1 MTAPTT
7 ESQKGRYAK
16 PLPTSNL
23 SHSDGV
29 PEFEPFEGVAESEV
43 TPRAFAPGGVLL
55 EALKINMCQDANKPK
70 HYTTDYYMQN
80 LVVRRGQEFVMQ
92 VTFNRPLAP
101 QDDFH
106 IEFTIG
112 SDPSPNKGSLVMVTF
127 GNRGS
132 SSWSGRIL
140 QSQGASVMFGITPDA
155 AAIVGKFQVYVAIS
169 TGRGMQRT
177 KRDPTTDLY
186 LLFNAWCPDDH
197 VFLPNEAE
205 RQEYVLNDEGVL
217 YLGSSSAVVERPWTF
232 GQFERGILDA
242 CIFVLDASQ
251 MPIYDRGNVVKL
263 VRVGSAMMNSQD
275 DNGVM
280 VGNWSNDYSMGKPPT
295 SWTGSTKILLQYAN
309 TGVPV
314 CFAQCWVYAGVFNTF
329 LRCLGIPARVITNYN
344 SAHDNTGNLKT
355 DILFNADGSP
365 DRRNTRDSIWNYHC
379 WNEVMIKRPDL
390 PPGLQGW
397 QVVDSTPQETSDGF
411 FRCGPA
417 PVIAIKEGRVCYP
430 FDCGFVFAEVNSD
443 VVFLKRDKYG
453 NLSPFRVDKT
463 YIGEKILTKAVGSQQ
478 QTNITNTY
486 KFPEGSA
493 EDEATM
499 TRAEGFGCERD
510 HSDVPED
517 DLSVTIVV
525 EPCVIGQDVQLVAT
539 FKNKGKVL
547 RNVTAVLDCDI
558 TFYTGVVVS
567 HFKDITFDVTVLPY
581 QSYSV
586 PFTIPA
592 YEYQAQLS
600 SQTCLRFIVSG
611 QSGNLHVLDLKV
623 LELQT
628 PDLKV
633 TLNGQPLLN
642 QEMGVKVEF
651 TNNFGF
657 PLRGIN
663 LSLEGAG
670 LISPKSKYYREIPPQ
685 ATITWQETFIPWL
698 PGLRRITALMDCQEV
713 RQVSGFVEVDIP
725 YPAK

>member
-1 MTAPTT
+1 MTSVLCFVPTP
-7 ESQKGRYAK
+7 S
-16 PLPTSNL
+16 
-23 SHSDGV
+23 
-29 PEFEPFEGVAESEV
+29 
-43 TPRAFAPGGVLL
+43 VLL
-55 EALKINMCQDANKPK
+55 EALNINMCQDVNKPK

-101 QDDFH
+101 EDDFH
-106 IEFTIG
+106 IEFAIG
-112 SDPSPNKGSLVMVTF
+112 SDPSPNKGSLIMVTF

-132 SSWSGRIL
+132 GSWSGRIL
-140 QSQGASVMFGITPDA
+140 QSQGTAVMFGITPNA

-169 TGRGMQRT
+169 TGMGMQRT

-205 RQEYVLNDEGVL
+205 RQEYVLNDEGVI
-217 YLGSSSAVVERPWTF
+217 YQGSSTSVTERPWTY

-242 CIFVLDASQ
+242 CIFILDTSQ
-251 MPIYDRGNVVKL
+251 TPIYDRGNVVKL

-280 VGNWSNDYSMGKPPT
+280 VGNWSNDYSLGKPPT

-355 DILFNADGSP
+355 DLLFNADGTP

-379 WNEVMIKRPDL
+379 WNEVMTKRPDL
-390 PPGLQGW
+390 PPGLEGW
-397 QVVDSTPQETSDGF
+397 QVVDSTPQETSDGY

-417 PVIAIKEGRVCYP
+417 PVIAIKEGHLCYP

-453 NLSPFRVDKT
+453 DLTPFRVDKT
-463 YIGEKILTKAVGSQQ
+463 YIGEKILTKAVGSQEQ
-478 QTNITNTY
+478 NNITNTY
-486 KFPEGSA
+486 KFPEGN
-493 EDEATM
+493 TH
-499 TRAEGFGCERD
+499 R
-510 HSDVPED
+510 
-517 DLSVTIVV
+517 
-525 EPCVIGQDVQLVAT
+525 CVIGQDVQLVAT
-539 FKNKGKVL
+539 FKNQGKVL
-547 RNVTAVLDCDI
+547 RNVTAHLDCDI
-558 TFYTGVVVS
+558 VFYTGVVAS

-581 QSYSV
+581 QSELHENLVVLKSEDSVMNVLVNTPRMLCGLTSGCSVCLTLYSV
-586 PFTIPA
+586 IF
-592 YEYQAQLS
+592 
-600 SQTCLRFIVSG
+600 
-611 QSGNLHVLDLKV
+611 
-623 LELQT
+623 
-628 PDLKV
+628 
-633 TLNGQPLLN
+633 
-642 QEMGVKVEF
+642 
-651 TNNFGF
+651 
-657 PLRGIN
+657 
-663 LSLEGAG
+663 
-670 LISPKSKYYREIPPQ
+670 REIPPQ
-685 ATITWQETFIPWL
+685 ATITWQETFIPRL

-713 RQVSGFVEVDIP
+713 RQVTGTT
-725 YPAK
+725 

>member
-1 MTAPTT
+1 MLAPPLSCGGPCIVLLLSTLQHSEARSCHGCQSMTSVLCFVPAP
-7 ESQKGRYAK
+7 S
-16 PLPTSNL
+16 
-23 SHSDGV
+23 
-29 PEFEPFEGVAESEV
+29 
-43 TPRAFAPGGVLL
+43 VLL
-55 EALKINMCQDANKPK
+55 EALKINMCQDVNKPK

-101 QDDFH
+101 EDDFH

-140 QSQGASVMFGITPDA
+140 QSQGTSVMFGITPDA

-169 TGRGMQRT
+169 TGMGMQRS

-205 RQEYVLNDEGVL
+205 RQEYVLNDEGVI
-217 YLGSSSAVVERPWTF
+217 YQGSSSSVVDRPWTF

-355 DILFNADGSP
+355 DLLFNADGTP

-390 PPGLQGW
+390 PPGLEGW

-417 PVIAIKEGRVCYP
+417 PVIAIKEGHVCYP

-453 NLSPFRVDKT
+453 NLTPFRVDKT
-463 YIGEKILTKAVGSQQ
+463 YVGEKILTKAVGSQQ
-478 QTNITNTY
+478 QNNITNTY
-486 KFPEGSA
+486 KYPEGNNH
-493 EDEATM
+493 
-499 TRAEGFGCERD
+499 RASNPTSFSISLC
-510 HSDVPED
+510 
-517 DLSVTIVV
+517 
-525 EPCVIGQDVQLVAT
+525 
-539 FKNKGKVL
+539 F
-547 RNVTAVLDCDI
+547 
-558 TFYTGVVVS
+558 TG
-567 HFKDITFDVTVLPY
+567 
-581 QSYSV
+581 YSV
-586 PFTIPA
+586 PFKIPA
-592 YEYQAQLS
+592 YEYQTQLS

-611 QSGNLHVLDLKV
+611 QSDNLHVLDLKV

-633 TLNGQPLLN
+633 T
-642 QEMGVKVEF
+642 
-651 TNNFGF
+651 
-657 PLRGIN
+657 
-663 LSLEGAG
+663 
-670 LISPKSKYYREIPPQ
+670 
-685 ATITWQETFIPWL
+685 
-698 PGLRRITALMDCQEV
+698 V
-713 RQVSGFVEVDIP
+713 RLTK
-725 YPAK
+725 A

>member
-1 MTAPTT
+1 
-7 ESQKGRYAK
+7 
-16 PLPTSNL
+16 NL
-23 SHSDGV
+23 SYSDDV
-29 PEFEPFEGVAESEV
+29 SEFEPFEGSMTSVLCFV
-43 TPRAFAPGGVLL
+43 PTPSVLL
-55 EALKINMCQDANKPK
+55 EALNINMCQDVNKPK

-101 QDDFH
+101 EDDFH
-106 IEFTIG
+106 IEFAIG
-112 SDPSPNKGSLVMVTF
+112 SDPSPNKGSLIMVTF

-132 SSWSGRIL
+132 GSWSGRIL
-140 QSQGASVMFGITPDA
+140 QSQGTAVMFGITPNA

-169 TGRGMQRT
+169 TGMGMQRT

-205 RQEYVLNDEGVL
+205 RQEYVLNDEGVI
-217 YLGSSSAVVERPWTF
+217 YQGSSTSVTERPWTY

-242 CIFVLDASQ
+242 CIFILDTSQ
-251 MPIYDRGNVVKL
+251 TPIYDRGNVVKL

-280 VGNWSNDYSMGKPPT
+280 VGNWSNDYSLGKPPT

-355 DILFNADGSP
+355 DLLFNADGTP

-379 WNEVMIKRPDL
+379 WNEVMTKRPDL
-390 PPGLQGW
+390 PPGLEGW
-397 QVVDSTPQETSDGF
+397 QVVDSTPQETSDGY

-417 PVIAIKEGRVCYP
+417 PVIAIKEGHLCYP

-453 NLSPFRVDKT
+453 DLTPFRVDKT
-463 YIGEKILTKAVGSQQ
+463 YIGEKILTKAVGSQEQ
-478 QTNITNTY
+478 NNITNTY

-493 EDEATM
+493 ENEATM
-499 TRAEGFGCERD
+499 ARAEAYGCERD
-510 HSDVPED
+510 HSEMPED
-517 DLSVTIVV
+517 DLSVTVIV
-525 EPCVIGQDVQLVAT
+525 EPVTHLSAT
-539 FKNKGKVL
+539 FTFTL
-547 RNVTAVLDCDI
+547 CTCRAQNVTAHLDCDI
-558 TFYTGVVVS
+558 VFYTGVVAS

-581 QSYSV
+581 QSELHENLVVLKSEDSV
-586 PFTIPA
+586 M
-592 YEYQAQLS
+592 
-600 SQTCLRFIVSG
+600 
-611 QSGNLHVLDLKV
+611 NVL
-623 LELQT
+623 
-628 PDLKV
+628 
-633 TLNGQPLLN
+633 LNGEPLLN

-651 TNNFGF
+651 TNHFSF
-657 PLRGIN
+657 PLRGVS

-670 LISPKSKYYREIPPQ
+670 LIGPKSKYYREIPPQ
-685 ATITWQETFIPWL
+685 ATITWQETFIPRL

-713 RQVSGFVEVDIP
+713 RQVTGTT
-725 YPAK
+725 